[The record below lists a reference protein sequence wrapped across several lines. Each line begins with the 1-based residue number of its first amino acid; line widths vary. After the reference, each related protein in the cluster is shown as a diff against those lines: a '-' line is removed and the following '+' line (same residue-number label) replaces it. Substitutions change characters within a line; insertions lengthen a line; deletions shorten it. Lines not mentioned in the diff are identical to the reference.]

1 MVVSL
6 ESSPSQNRVTARF
19 TTALTLTKDNHLR
32 TSIRGVVEKRRS
44 AALHAGWVPGWL
56 GGWPPREVC
65 RVGDCMVGEG
75 AAIFDTGKLKKKKKH
90 PQTSST

>member
-1 MVVSL
+1 MSL
-6 ESSPSQNRVTARF
+6 ESSPSENRVTARF

-32 TSIRGVVEKRRS
+32 TSIRRGVVERRS
-44 AALHAGWVPGWL
+44 AALHAGWVAGWVAGWL

-75 AAIFDTGKLKKKKKH
+75 AAIFDTGKL
-90 PQTSST
+90 